1 MKNVKRP
8 EGELP
13 GKIGN
18 VLAQISLSLSE
29 RLFEIKYYGDVS
41 DLGNEI
47 GYVVGNVLKDMTET
61 EMNDFLHGIRHGISL
76 TNGTH

>member
-1 MKNVKRP
+1 MAETPWENAENLFRS
-8 EGELP
+8 
-13 GKIGN
+13 GN
-18 VLAQISLSLSE
+18 QISLSLSE

-47 GYVVGNVLKDMTET
+47 GYTVGNIVKDMTEQET
-61 EMNDFLHGIRHGISL
+61 TDFIHGIRHGISL

>member
-18 VLAQISLSLSE
+18 VLAQISLSMSE

-61 EMNDFLHGIRHGISL
+61 EMNDFVHGIRHGISL